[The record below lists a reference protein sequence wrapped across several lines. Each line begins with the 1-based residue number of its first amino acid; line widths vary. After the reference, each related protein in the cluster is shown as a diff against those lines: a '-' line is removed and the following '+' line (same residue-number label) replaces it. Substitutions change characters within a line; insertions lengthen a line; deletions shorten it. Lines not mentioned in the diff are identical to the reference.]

1 MQRLHEII
9 GGKNVRSFVIPFG
22 RPALMHCIEEAIATG
37 KKHRVT
43 VEVFKTKRSL
53 DANAYYWGQV
63 ITPMAQHTGY
73 TPEEMHEAL
82 LAEIYGTRLVSPIPG
97 KCFHIAQKRTHNM
110 TTTEFQDHIHHCQ
123 RIAAELGVAIQP
135 EAA

>member
-1 MQRLHEII
+1 
-9 GGKNVRSFVIPFG
+9 VRSFVL
-22 RPALMHCIEEAIATG
+22 PAGLVSLMQCINETVISG
-37 KKHRVT
+37 VKHRVT

-63 ITPMAQHTGY
+63 ITPMAEHTGY
-73 TPEEMHEAL
+73 TPEEMHEVL
-82 LAEIYGTRLVSPIPG
+82 LFQIYGEKTLTGTTGAGRYQIP
-97 KCFHIAQKRTHNM
+97 AKRTHNM
-110 TTTEFQDHIHHCQ
+110 TITEFQDHIHHCQ